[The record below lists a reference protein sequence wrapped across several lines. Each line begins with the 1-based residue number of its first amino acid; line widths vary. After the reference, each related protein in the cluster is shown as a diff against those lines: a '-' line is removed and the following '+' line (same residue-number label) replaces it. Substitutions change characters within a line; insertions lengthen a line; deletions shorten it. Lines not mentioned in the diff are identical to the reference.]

1 MTVLKNNDY
10 SRSHLIMCP
19 TIAQIHLS
27 QNIEPNLK
35 VYGYYENNVSA
46 SYKNLIASAFTVNKV
61 CINKLHFLNQRYCKS
76 RSNTKTRKI
85 NDLQFQKQHLLIIEL
100 KQMFLSYKQVFI
112 LQVSM

>member
-1 MTVLKNNDY
+1 MY
-10 SRSHLIMCP
+10 P

-27 QNIEPNLK
+27 QNTEPNLK

-76 RSNTKTRKI
+76 QSNTRTRKI

-112 LQVSM
+112 L